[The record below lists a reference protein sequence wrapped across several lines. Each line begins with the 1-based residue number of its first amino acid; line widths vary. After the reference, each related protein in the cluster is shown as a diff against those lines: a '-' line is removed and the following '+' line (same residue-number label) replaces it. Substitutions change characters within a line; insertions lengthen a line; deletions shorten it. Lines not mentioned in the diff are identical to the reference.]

1 MSQKHPVSVQV
12 VSGVRRSGRTGR
24 RRLPPDMSRRW
35 CGQAQRPL
43 VSPGQRSGA
52 FGDDRSR
59 RSITGAVPI
68 GAMFTP
74 CQTISISTLWAA
86 HGQAEGT
93 VNGPCSCTTAAIV
106 GSPSGQ
112 GLNPAWNRPLD
123 PEGGTRT
130 PRDHL
135 PGFPGTARDPS
146 MRMYRPGRL
155 TAHLM
160 PSHGVAI
167 DGAFS
172 SLADPRSRRATWVGA
187 FGGGGEAVCV
197 LTAGWVPCGGQGSA
211 RGR

>member
-12 VSGVRRSGRTGR
+12 VNGVRRSGRTGR

-68 GAMFTP
+68 GAMFTS

-135 PGFPGTARDPS
+135 PGSREPHVTIDADVQTWS
-146 MRMYRPGRL
+146 TSCAL
-155 TAHLM
+155 D
-160 PSHGVAI
+160 AI
-167 DGAFS
+167 K
-172 SLADPRSRRATWVGA
+172 RRGDRW
-187 FGGGGEAVCV
+187 CV
-197 LTAGWVPCGGQGSA
+197 LLT
-211 RGR
+211 R